1 MLSTCI
7 VCNYEIVKL
16 LWYFQLNN
24 HHRHIVRVRH
34 GVKQM
39 EKAAIYLR
47 LSKEDI
53 EKEGKENSKSIEN
66 QKIIL
71 EEYAKAH
78 HLQIYENYIDD
89 DYSGLYFE
97 RPAFTK
103 MLSDAARH
111 EFSVVLAKSQSRLSR
126 NMEHTEYLLHN
137 LFPQLG
143 IRFLGVV
150 DGVDSAQKA
159 GKKAR
164 QINALVNEWYSE
176 DLSENIRAVY
186 QRKMQKGE
194 YLGAYAPYGYRK
206 SKENSHKLEIVET
219 EAYWVRRI
227 YELYQQGYTMRG
239 IQNELIKNKV
249 ETPSSKR
256 KGEIDYRWSVSTI
269 KKILAN
275 EVYIGNV
282 IQGKSRRRSFKEK
295 KTISCPKED
304 WIIVEAMHEPIIER
318 KLFQQ
323 VCLRRDSRTKRRT
336 NSHEH

>member
-1 MLSTCI
+1 
-7 VCNYEIVKL
+7 
-16 LWYFQLNN
+16 
-24 HHRHIVRVRH
+24 
-34 GVKQM
+34 
-39 EKAAIYLR
+39 
-47 LSKEDI
+47 
-53 EKEGKENSKSIEN
+53 
-66 QKIIL
+66 
-71 EEYAKAH
+71 
-78 HLQIYENYIDD
+78 
-89 DYSGLYFE
+89 
-97 RPAFTK
+97 
-103 MLSDAARH
+103 
-111 EFSVVLAKSQSRLSR
+111 
-126 NMEHTEYLLHN
+126 
-137 LFPQLG
+137 
-143 IRFLGVV
+143 
-150 DGVDSAQKA
+150 
-159 GKKAR
+159 
-164 QINALVNEWYSE
+164 
-176 DLSENIRAVY
+176 
-186 QRKMQKGE
+186 MQKGE

-336 NSHEH
+336 NNHEH

>member
-1 MLSTCI
+1 
-7 VCNYEIVKL
+7 
-16 LWYFQLNN
+16 
-24 HHRHIVRVRH
+24 
-34 GVKQM
+34 M
-39 EKAAIYLR
+39 ENAAIYLR
-47 LSKEDI
+47 LSKEDM

-71 EEYAKAH
+71 EEYAKVH
-78 HLQIYENYIDD
+78 QYHVYEYYIDD

-97 RPAFTK
+97 RPAFSK
-103 MLSDAARH
+103 MLCDAAKH

-143 IRFLGVV
+143 IRFIGVV

-194 YLGAYAPYGYRK
+194 YLGAYAPYGYQK
-206 SKENSHKLEIVET
+206 SKLDSHKLEIVT
-219 EAYWVRRI
+219 SEAKWVRKI
-227 YELYQQGYTMRG
+227 YELYLQGYTMQE
-239 IQNELIKNKV
+239 IQNELICNKV
-249 ETPSSKR
+249 ETPSAKR
-256 KGEIDYRWSVSTI
+256 KGVQSYQWSTSTI

-275 EVYIGNV
+275 EVYVGSIV
-282 IQGKSRRRSFKEK
+282 QGKSKRKSFKEK
-295 KTISCPKED
+295 KVIPCLREN
-304 WIIVEAMHEPIIER
+304 WIVVESMHEAIIDKTLFEQVQRRRESRMKR
-318 KLFQQ
+318 K
-323 VCLRRDSRTKRRT
+323 D
-336 NSHEH
+336 N